1 MEDNFTEKMVDTKRE
16 FGFLKK
22 LYSKE
27 NEPIKEKY
35 EKELNEWISKREI
48 IIITMKLDDYLK
60 DNSPLKFLN
69 FKAKSF
75 VPLGSL
81 WPTAWGIRHNKDK
94 QGNDIKDEYKV
105 SSNYKTGKEVYKE
118 NEAEEFFNK
127 NICPLWVDIKNVF
140 ENNNATISMLAN
152 IQNGD
157 LYEKFPG
164 KQLLIKMMFMES
176 AREECPENLKH
187 MLPFIS
193 KPETINKIF
202 DKIISQEDVKKH
214 LQKAEDE
221 ELTTVEK
228 AYIIMDKCYKNLK
241 DKDTEIKP
249 SLEEQIKISNILWRY
264 AEVDML
270 DVDEKSPN
278 VIYYGSPGTGKT
290 YTVNEGIDLRLKGD
304 ENERKKRVV
313 NVQCHPGFGYEE
325 FIEGLK
331 PVGIEDGKL
340 KLEIVNG
347 AFKELCIRARDDLE
361 NEYYF
366 VADEINRANLSAMF
380 GETLSLLEVGW
391 RDFREENGEPKRQT
405 VKTPL
410 SKVIEAYFNNKISE
424 DGILD
429 KIKKEVYECDVY
441 FNENDYKKLSL
452 MIAEG
457 KTDRPHHIENVEFGI
472 PKNIRFIGM
481 MNDVDKNIDAFDLAL
496 RRRFKWIRKDCDYG
510 VLKSYLHSI
519 NSEID
524 DGNINTFV
532 KCCENLNKFIS
543 SNDNLGFGKTY
554 EFGHAYFMRI
564 GYYLDHKGSSKN
576 IISKSDREKLFNEHL
591 KPVLTEYIRSFMEEN
606 MIENKIKDAYIT
618 FVDGN

>member
-35 EKELNEWISKREI
+35 EKELNEWISKRG

-105 SSNYKTGKEVYKE
+105 SSNYKTGKEVY
-118 NEAEEFFNK
+118 NETEANDFFNEK
-127 NICPLWVDIKNVF
+127 IRPLWVDIKNVF
-140 ENNNATISMLAN
+140 NNYTADIGIDALAN

-176 AREECPENLKH
+176 ARKECPKNLKH

-193 KPETINKIF
+193 KPETIDRIYA
-202 DKIISQEDVKKH
+202 KIIADGKR
-214 LQKAEDE
+214 
-221 ELTTVEK
+221 LTTVEK

-241 DKDTEIKP
+241 DKDTEINP
-249 SLEEQIKISNILWRY
+249 SLKEQIKISNILWRY

-380 GETLSLLEVGW
+380 GEVLSFLEYSY

-441 FNENDYKKLSL
+441 FNENDYKKLSQ
-452 MIAEG
+452 MIAESEPD
-457 KTDRPHHIENVEFGI
+457 KPPHHIENVEFGI

-496 RRRFKWIRKDCDYG
+496 RRRFKWIRKDCDYEALERELYG
-510 VLKSYLHSI
+510 KA
-519 NSEID
+519 ND
-524 DGNINTFV
+524 NILNDFV
-532 KCCENLNKFIS
+532 QRCKNLNAFIS
-543 SNDNLGFGKTY
+543 SNDKNGLGFGKTY

-564 GYYLDHKGSSKN
+564 GYYLDHKGNSKN

-606 MIENKIKDAYIT
+606 MIENKIKDAYKI
-618 FVDGN
+618 FVMEIE

>member
-1 MEDNFTEKMVDTKRE
+1 MADIDE
-16 FGFLKK
+16 FEFLKE
-22 LYSKE
+22 LYRNEGNPVVE
-27 NEPIKEKY
+27 NYTVELGEWEEKRAKPIDSML
-35 EKELNEWISKREI
+35 LNEF
-48 IIITMKLDDYLK
+48 LD
-60 DNSPLKFLN
+60 NESNPVKFLN
-69 FKAKSF
+69 FNAKSF
-75 VPLGSL
+75 VPLGANTRAL
-81 WPTAWGIRHNKDK
+81 GISKTEDKGTVEYSISPYFQPDKNK
-94 QGNDIKDEYKV
+94 
-105 SSNYKTGKEVYKE
+105 YKE
-118 NEAEEFFNK
+118 AEAEKIFEK
-127 NICPLWVDIKNVF
+127 NVRRTWSEIISGIKGVF
-140 ENNNATISMLAN
+140 ENPKADINELAD
-152 IQNGD
+152 IQKKYPK
-157 LYEKFPG
+157 LFTKFPG

-176 AREECPENLKH
+176 AREKCPENLKH

-391 RDFREENGEPKRQT
+391 RDFREENGEPKRHT

-441 FNENDYKKLSL
+441 FNENDYKKLSQ

-457 KTDRPHHIENVEFGI
+457 KTDKPHHIENVEFGI

-496 RRRFKWIRKDCDYG
+496 RRRFKWIRKDCDYEALERELYG
-510 VLKSYLHSI
+510 KA
-519 NSEID
+519 D
-524 DGNINTFV
+524 DDILTDFV
-532 KCCENLNKFIS
+532 QRCKNLNAFIS
-543 SNDNLGFGKTY
+543 SNDKNGLGFGKTY

-564 GYYLDHKGSSKN
+564 GYYLDHKGNSKN
-576 IISKSDREKLFNEHL
+576 KISKSDREKLFNEHL

-606 MIENKIKDAYIT
+606 MIENKIKDAYTI